1 MVIVDFLN
9 GKLQGKYTSTIYP
22 IVKAQTVRFFVNGFS
37 RLSRCVE
44 NGDKSAI
51 QENVIKKQTKP

>member
-22 IVKAQTVRFFVNGFS
+22 IVKAKTVRFFVAFLG
-37 RLSRCVE
+37 CQDV
-44 NGDKSAI
+44 
-51 QENVIKKQTKP
+51 